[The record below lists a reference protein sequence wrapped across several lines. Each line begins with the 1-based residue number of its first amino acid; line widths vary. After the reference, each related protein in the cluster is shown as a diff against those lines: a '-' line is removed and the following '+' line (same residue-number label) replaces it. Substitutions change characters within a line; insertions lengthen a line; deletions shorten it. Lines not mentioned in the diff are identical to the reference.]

1 MIQVRKIVSLAV
13 AKIGAYQ
20 FGEQPD
26 TATSEIVVDNLKL
39 LLDEWDI
46 RFANWKQYY
55 ETTTAKNYITL
66 GTDNLDPLNPVV
78 GDISARPAQIT
89 DVIAQIG
96 SVNYPLNIK
105 PFSEYNNIR
114 IQNINAIPT
123 EVYINYGSPFI
134 KMYFYPG
141 FGMSGII
148 KVIGKSYNTSEDL
161 YLNDYIDFPREWQ
174 AAIVSNLAL
183 RIAPTFG
190 IQAGT
195 DLVVQ
200 ASSDLKHIKQR
211 QLIESMRTLNND
223 LNVGRSSFNILAG
236 M

>member
-1 MIQVRKIVSLAV
+1 MIQVRKIVNLAL
-13 AKIGAYQ
+13 AKIGVFQ

-46 RFANWKQYY
+46 RFSNYKQYY
-55 ETTTAKNYITL
+55 QTTTSKNIITL
-66 GTDNLDPLNPVV
+66 GTNNLDPLNPVV

-89 DVIAQIG
+89 DVVVQIG
-96 SVNYPLNIK
+96 SVNFPLSIK
-105 PFSEYNNIR
+105 PFSEYNELR
-114 IQNINAIPT
+114 VQNINAIPT
-123 EVYINYGSPFI
+123 TVYIDYNSPFI
-134 KMYFYPG
+134 TMYFFPG
-141 FGMSGII
+141 FGSQGII
-148 KVIGKSYNTSEDL
+148 KIIGRSYNTSEEL

-174 AAIVSNLAL
+174 SAMVSNLAL

-190 IQAGT
+190 VMAGQ

-211 QLIESMRTLNND
+211 QLVESMRTLNSD
-223 LNVGRSSFNILAG
+223 FGSRKSFNLLAG